1 MRWRVSIAE
10 VAVGL
15 CKFVLQDGGRS
26 RTDSRR
32 QGLSWSHRAKFFEQ
46 ELIYWRMRHKCFSL
60 QQDTYSLHLECTCII
75 VRTCTGCAYFVLLQV
90 TTVVRSTTSHHVV
103 ASASDLS
110 LRQKKWGYVD
120 QSAHVFSDFAISKS
134 NNIDVRNVRRIPLN
148 FLWNWMRTK
157 SILLAADHKFNIC
170 AFY

>member
-1 MRWRVSIAE
+1 VRWRVSIAE

-60 QQDTYSLHLECTCII
+60 QQDTLSTWNAL
-75 VRTCTGCAYFVLLQV
+75 VLLYRLRLLRII
-90 TTVVRSTTSHHVV
+90 TSYYCIVVRSTTSHHVV

-148 FLWNWMRTK
+148 FLWN
-157 SILLAADHKFNIC
+157 
-170 AFY
+170 